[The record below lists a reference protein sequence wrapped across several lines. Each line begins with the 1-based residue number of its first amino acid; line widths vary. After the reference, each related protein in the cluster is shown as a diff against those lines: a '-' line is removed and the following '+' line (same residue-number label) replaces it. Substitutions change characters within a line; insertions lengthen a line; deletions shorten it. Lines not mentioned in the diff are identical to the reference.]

1 MFEGGVHMKHHKLL
15 TILLAASFLFVL
27 AAATAQQKTDDKAA
41 TAGCQCQMS
50 HETMAARMAGAGC
63 PMMGQTA
70 KGPAPTGGCPM
81 MAGKAGE
88 AKGCQMMGQ
97 GQGMKAGSCCADCPM
112 MSKDVEKKIENTPD
126 GVIVMLTSKNPETV
140 KKLQEHFAKMA
151 AGCMCGCG
159 MAKSACEKPAPPK
172 TK

>member
-1 MFEGGVHMKHHKLL
+1 MKHHKLL

-81 MAGKAGE
+81 TAGKAGE

-126 GVIVMLTSKNPETV
+126 GVIVRLTSKNPETV

-151 AGCMCGCG
+151 AGCICGCG
-159 MAKSACEKPAPPK
+159 MAKGACEKPAPPK
-172 TK
+172 AK